1 MEKAILAVGLL
12 VFVGHLLAGLFKR
25 TRIPDVLVLT
35 LLGIT
40 LGPYGLGWVSVE
52 QMGVVG
58 SVFSAI
64 ALVVILFEGGVNM
77 NLRAVSA
84 AMGDTSRLTLISF
97 TATLLI
103 TAALTQHIIGW
114 QMAFILGGILA
125 GTSSAV
131 VIPMVS
137 SLKLGDRTRVALSL
151 ESALTDVLCIVVV
164 YALMQSMISGGEL
177 QALSLA
183 GSVASKLVMASIIGF
198 GGGLIWLVVLGKVR
212 QIPNTQFTV
221 FGLAFV
227 LYGFAELMEYSGAI
241 AALVLGITIANVKPH
256 TFNNAPFLDRLP
268 IALVSAS
275 ERSLFGEAVF
285 LVKLLF
291 FVYLG
296 INLPFSQ
303 LSPFLIG
310 GTIVGVVYAARILIV
325 LGSLPGDCQ
334 RRDAIIAAIMI
345 PKGLAAAVLATLPLQ
360 AGLKDGD
367 IVRDVAFAVVF
378 ESILLTSILVP
389 VVDMPWINRFLQRTL
404 FRRFADEGRSVVLPS
419 TEAGTTL
426 IDVFQLTA
434 QLRAEADAQEAQS
447 NTEAIAR
454 KSAEDQ
460 RLTDISLTG
469 TGPAPSMAPA
479 SPASATK
486 TTAPTKPIVPA
497 QAVAPAKAIPPLP
510 KWEEEKPTADGA
522 QSGADSA
529 LSRKATPPPKAQAPG
544 QPAAATA
551 PPKPIA
557 KASDAAI
564 ASTGA
569 SAPQAEDE
577 SEPEDLQPT

>member
-52 QMGVVG
+52 QMGMVG

-367 IVRDVAFAVVF
+367 FVRDVAFAVVF

-460 RLTDISLTG
+460 RLTNISLTG
-469 TGPAPSMAPA
+469 TGPAPSMPPD
-479 SPASATK
+479 SPAAATK
-486 TTAPTKPIVPA
+486 SSAPTKPIVPA

-510 KWEEEKPTADGA
+510 KSAEEKSTAD
-522 QSGADSA
+522 GADSA

-551 PPKPIA
+551 PPQPVA
-557 KASDAAI
+557 KASDAAL

>member
-40 LGPYGLGWVSVE
+40 LGPYGLSWVTGE
-52 QMGVVG
+52 QVGVVG

-77 NLRAVSA
+77 DLRAVSA

-97 TATLLI
+97 GATLVI
-103 TAALTQHIIGW
+103 IAALTHTVLGW

-198 GGGLIWLVVLGKVR
+198 AGGLIWLVVLGKVR

-227 LYGFAELMEYSGAI
+227 LYGFAELMQYSGAI

-310 GTIVGVVYAARILIV
+310 GTIVGVVYTARVLIV
-325 LGSLPGDCQ
+325 IGSLPRNCQ
-334 RRDAIIAAIMI
+334 RRDAIISAIMV

-360 AGLKDGD
+360 AGLEHGD
-367 IVRDVAFAVVF
+367 VVRDVAFAVVF
-378 ESILLTSILVP
+378 ESILLTSVLVP
-389 VVDMPWINRFLQRTL
+389 IVDMPWINRLLQRSL
-404 FRRFADEGRSVVLPS
+404 FRRFADDGRSVALPS
-419 TEAGTTL
+419 TVAGTTL
-426 IDVFQLTA
+426 IDVFELTA
-434 QLRAEADAQEAQS
+434 QLRAEADAQDAHLK
-447 NTEAIAR
+447 TEAIAR
-454 KSAEDQ
+454 KAAEEQ
-460 RLTDISLTG
+460 RLKDISLTG
-469 TGPAPSMAPA
+469 TAPA
-479 SPASATK
+479 ATL
-486 TTAPTKPIVPA
+486 
-497 QAVAPAKAIPPLP
+497 VAPAAPTSTPPATAIETEKGNSQSPPDMSTGT
-510 KWEEEKPTADGA
+510 E
-522 QSGADSA
+522 SGV
-529 LSRKATPPPKAQAPG
+529 SRRATPPPKALAPG
-544 QPAAATA
+544 QTSAAKPVVKPVAKPMAQPTATA
-551 PPKPIA
+551 ADTDPDMLTSADPATEEEPDHQDLPP
-557 KASDAAI
+557 
-564 ASTGA
+564 T
-569 SAPQAEDE
+569 
-577 SEPEDLQPT
+577 